1 MWLRDKPGGGPPQQI
16 GMLDTVPDEET
27 IEVPRVGVSD
37 GFFVQVGLGFNSLTT
52 KKQTIK
58 FSSANFQSPN

>member
-52 KKQTIK
+52 KNGRQ
-58 FSSANFQSPN
+58 NFRPQIFKKY